1 MPESA
6 SSGHGSGTAATGTSN
21 GRASAAGPR
30 QAGRTPATAPPPA
43 PTGGQDSLLLAIIAT
58 VAALYFAREVLI
70 PITLAILLSFVLA
83 PLVALLRRLRIGRT
97 VSVMLAVLV
106 ALGVILAIGGVIGAQ
121 IAGLATEIP
130 QYAHT
135 LERKVD
141 TVRDM
146 TIGRLEQVTNRLGRQ
161 LDLSDG
167 AATPAPADAE
177 ATPRAQPVPVVMHEP
192 TPGPLELVNRYLSPA
207 LSPVATVGIVFVVAI
222 FVLMQREDLRDRL
235 IRLMGAGDLHGTTL
249 ALDDGAHRLSRYFL
263 AQLAVNAGF
272 GTAVGIGLMVIGVPN
287 PVLWGIVSGLLRFV
301 PYVGSLLAAVFPTLL
316 AAAVDPG
323 WSTTLWTI
331 ALYLILEP
339 LIGQVIEPLLYGH
352 STGLSPVA
360 VVIAAIFWSWIW
372 GPIGLVLSTPLTLCL
387 VVLGRH
393 VPRLEFLDVLLGDQ
407 PALTPVESFYQ
418 RILAGDADEARDQA
432 ELLLKD
438 RALSTYYDEVALRG
452 LQLAATDAQRGI
464 LNPDQLERIKD
475 AIREVV
481 DDLGHHPDATPAE
494 RAEAPANPDPPREAG
509 MLPRHRPPRTLD
521 RPPEERPPRWASS
534 GAVLCVA
541 GRGPLDEAASTMLV
555 QLLVKHGIGAKV
567 VSFEEVSRRRIQ
579 EIDPA
584 GVAMVCVSYLQI
596 SGTPAHLR
604 YLVERLRQ
612 RVPDVPLL
620 VGLWPIEHEIL
631 HDAALQRAV
640 GADHYTTTLRAAVDA
655 CVKRA
660 DRDAEGHPAAA

>member
-1 MPESA
+1 M
-6 SSGHGSGTAATGTSN
+6 AA
-21 GRASAAGPR
+21 PR
-30 QAGRTPATAPPPA
+30 PA
-43 PTGGQDSLLLAIIAT
+43 QDSLLITVIAT

-83 PLVALLRRLRIGRT
+83 PLVVLFRRIRLGRT
-97 VSVMLAVLV
+97 PSVLLAVLL
-106 ALGVILAIGGVIGAQ
+106 ALGVILAIGGVIGTQ
-121 IAGLATEIP
+121 IAGLAEDVP
-130 QYAHT
+130 HYAHT
-135 LERKVD
+135 IERKLD
-141 TVRDM
+141 TLRSM
-146 TIGRLEQVTNRLGRQ
+146 TIGRLEQVANRLGHQ
-161 LDLSDG
+161 LTVPDG
-167 AATPAPADAE
+167 TTAAQSPNPQSPQT
-177 ATPRAQPVPVVMHEP
+177 QPVPVEMHQP
-192 TPGPLELVNRYLSPA
+192 APGPLELANRYLSPA
-207 LSPVATVGIVFVVAI
+207 LSPVTTVGIVFVVAI
-222 FVLMQREDLRDRL
+222 FILMQREDLRDRL
-235 IRLMGAGDLHGTTL
+235 IRVLGSGDLHGTTL

-272 GTAVGIGLMVIGVPN
+272 GTAVGIGLMLIGVPN

-323 WSTTLWTI
+323 WSTTLWTV

-339 LIGQVIEPLLYGH
+339 LVGQVIEPLLYGH

-372 GPIGLVLSTPLTLCL
+372 GPVGLVLSTPLTLCL

-418 RILAGDADEARDQA
+418 RILAGDADEAREQA
-432 ELLLKD
+432 EQLLKE
-438 RALSTYYDEVALRG
+438 RPLSTYYDEVALKG

-481 DDLGHHPDATPAE
+481 EDLAHHDDTIPAGQAEAAAAPAAPADPDPHPAE
-494 RAEAPANPDPPREAG
+494 K
-509 MLPRHRPPRTLD
+509 LPRHRPPRTAHQ
-521 RPPEERPPRWASS
+521 PAPERPAPWGSS

-541 GRGPLDEAASTMLV
+541 GRGPLDEAASAMLA
-555 QLLVKHGIGAKV
+555 QLLAKHGIGAKV
-567 VSFEEVSRRRIQ
+567 MPFEEVSRRRIQ
-579 EIDPA
+579 EVDPE

-612 RVPDVPLL
+612 RMPETPLL
-620 VGLWPIEHEIL
+620 VGLWPMEHAIL
-631 HDAALQRAV
+631 HDMGLQRVV
-640 GADHYTTTLRAAVDA
+640 GADHYTSSLRAAVDA
-655 CVKRA
+655 CVTRA
-660 DRDAEGHPAAA
+660 DRGAAGHPAAA